1 MKRIL
6 ALILMLCL
14 LLGALPMQA
23 LAYLGDIFPASGTVK
38 PVKLD
43 DGSLSL
49 QNEYIHVTMH
59 TLFGR
64 YAYISVV
71 PAAKTDEDNMWTS
84 QTPYCNFITYDQ
96 GKEKTEGVVITP
108 EKMEFVKKTP
118 NGDANAIKV
127 VYSLLS
133 SHSLV
138 TGEVT
143 VYYEL
148 VQLKESGSSKND
160 TWGVLASVSYIRI
173 DKNSLPAGI
182 GDFAFVWGFSLNNFT
197 ATGHSA
203 NLEKSG
209 GPAIKMS
216 RTTVPET
223 KEGEAPQITT
233 ESVVFTAPV
242 EKLDTT
248 TIPKGYRL
256 WGEIDGVYTTE
267 VYVDSYPWA
276 NPFVGLSDYYSK
288 EIVSSGSGSKPIR
301 VDLPQFVSVQP
312 GDKPLDTWVQCE
324 SYIGFDLNEDDQTP
338 LREEFSKYS
347 PRFLW
352 GFRDLNTS
360 LAEVTEPDTV
370 DPAIYAKRLAA
381 FANGDGVTVE
391 YVADDAALAAL
402 KKQYNASPVAIINGN
417 YESKNGTEFT
427 FTGGAALL
435 SPSVTAT
442 WGDGGKLVIKK
453 DGTIEHSGL
462 SLNAPSFKFYQPN
475 GGSGKDLE
483 ITLTKDGFTFT
494 IDPEKNDA
502 IVYVDIPYAKVELMQ
517 ATADAAGNLVF
528 GGEIG
533 FQTIFNGLE
542 FAMEKLGYGLN
553 EKHEFKV
560 NGVHATGSF
569 DTAKLMALELASVNG
584 EVNTFKGEE
593 LYAFELEL
601 NAFDLFETEA
611 ELKLTRSKRDG
622 SLIPDALW
630 FYVKANPGIP
640 LIPPIPIGQLNG
652 GGAGFKDLAKTVNG
666 NYFAIPPLKLRG
678 ALTGTYLHLIEG
690 TGNVVLGPS
699 EISLKATDV
708 GLVGVGKAGQ
718 VIDSFGYSLQL
729 NGQERTYRG
738 QTYKGIYFV
747 GSEELALNLPN
758 KTINAIVLE
767 SSVKLG
773 AFGGANKNKDTV
785 YLGVGANGVVKGR
798 VQIPDNVPLVG
809 GLKVASADVDLIVG
823 GQTTF
828 PIMGVSVSEGMKQAF
843 NNVDIYLGAMT
854 TVGGWLASA
863 RVWVLVPQIVH
874 TGFRMGR
881 GWDIEIKAFG
891 YMPEWDWSSKGVEP
905 VVQTVS
911 LAEGGEELPMLMALE
926 PVSPEDGGEDDLMLM
941 ALEPAALRNGGGK
954 TAAAFTVTADRDKTP
969 YIVLAFDNSVTDE
982 QIKASLSVTKGITAI
997 PVNWIANNGEI
1008 NPACDINGTIIANMK
1023 KVEDDGKEYRMV
1035 ILRLKDGG
1043 SYSVSTNK
1051 LSFSDENSFAV
1062 DPFESLSL
1070 TQSGN
1075 SLGGGVSY
1083 PAAGTTYTLRTYLG
1097 SAPGEATY
1105 LVDEQVVVD
1114 PSNITVNI
1122 PTKGTL
1128 MPTGSYYVTS
1138 FLMAEKTTTVNDE
1151 NGNPKEVTVPAAIA
1165 SQQFND
1171 PVSYTNINPYQPAA
1185 PASVSLTFTGN
1196 EVMRAEWT
1204 PVDGADGYA
1213 VTIYQ
1218 LGDNGWIDTGFG
1230 YDLDGNTTSINMA
1243 LTVGGT
1249 GTEASPN
1256 LSANET
1262 YKVGVRAYKTIE
1274 GGKYYS
1280 AETQSDNN
1288 GVFLP
1293 KYTQL
1298 DISLAVNSVDCA
1310 QDEHG
1315 VFHAYLSRDQYYAL
1329 TASCTPSD
1337 PDVTYQV
1344 TRMDTDKE
1352 IETNSMGEFVIP
1364 NFTGTL
1370 MLRVDGVKGLD
1381 VTSVFLLMSRDETA
1395 PVLTLSDPIFYADR
1409 NTGAYQI
1416 TGTADAGSEI
1426 LYVGSEPV
1434 YAAGDGSFTIS
1445 GTLEEDE
1452 NNSTFSLCA
1461 QDSAGNRSAFQLA
1474 LVARQPEKQPDP
1486 SDSSSGGPYTPAY
1499 PVETPEQT
1507 PNGTITVSPK
1517 SASKGT
1523 TVTITVQPDPG
1534 YELGDLV
1541 VADEKGGLL
1550 KLTDKGDGKFTFTM
1564 PDGKVKLSA
1573 SFRPQTPAFRDVSPS
1588 AWYAAAVNYVFAKGL
1603 MNGTGN
1609 DMFSPNADTTRGM
1622 IVTILARLDGQ
1633 DTSGTPWY
1641 AAGQRWAM
1649 EHEIS
1654 DGTKMTSAITR
1665 EQMVTML
1672 YRFAKAQGMDTT
1684 QGGMAIREYEDF
1696 EEISAYAVEAMTWA
1710 VNTGLIRG
1718 TGNRLLPKNTCTRAQ
1733 AAMMLYRLLVT
1744 GA

>member
-23 LAYLGDIFPASGTVK
+23 LAYVGDIFPASGTVK
-38 PVKLD
+38 KVPLSSGSLALQNDYLRVIVRK
-43 DGSLSL
+43 DGSVSTTPTAASADPTDRQMPFCEFFTYEGYSYNIREVVHPTDLRL
-49 QNEYIHVTMH
+49 K
-59 TLFGR
+59 
-64 YAYISVV
+64 SV
-71 PAAKTDEDNMWTS
+71 K
-84 QTPYCNFITYDQ
+84 
-96 GKEKTEGVVITP
+96 
-108 EKMEFVKKTP
+108 FVNQTP
-118 NGDANAIKV
+118 NGNAKAIKAEYDLTV
-127 VYSLLS
+127 NFPGKVAAGTTS
-133 SHSLV
+133 
-138 TGEVT
+138 

-148 VQLKESGSSKND
+148 VQIAEDKEG
-160 TWGVLASVSYIRI
+160 TWGVLTTVDSVQLNVDWEPSMFSG
-173 DKNSLPAGI
+173 DI
-182 GDFAFVWGFSLNNFT
+182 GCRWGYTLNGFT
-197 ATGHSA
+197 SMGHANATD
-203 NLEKSG
+203 

-216 RTTVPET
+216 RTIYNWET
-223 KEGEAPQITT
+223 YKTT
-233 ESVVFTAPV
+233 PAESIVLTSAV
-242 EKLDTT
+242 EDMSAYKTFKQGQDLCAS
-248 TIPKGYRL
+248 TIH
-256 WGEIDGVYTTE
+256 EVYTDGYT
-267 VYVDSYPWA
+267 WA
-276 NPFVGLSDYYSK
+276 NPFVGLSTRSDDSTIK
-288 EIVSSGSGSKPIR
+288 AILPNLFSATPGSTPADTR
-301 VDLPQFVSVQP
+301 VVCKTQA
-312 GDKPLDTWVQCE
+312 
-324 SYIGFDLNEDDQTP
+324 GFHFRNDE
-338 LREEFSKYS
+338 
-347 PRFLW
+347 PRGISHFLW
-352 GFRDLNTS
+352 GFRDLTTS

-402 KKQYNASPVAIINGN
+402 KKQYGNPVAIINGD

-462 SLNAPSFKFYQPN
+462 NLNAPSFKFYQPN
-475 GGSGKDLE
+475 GGSGKELE

-494 IDPEKNDA
+494 IDPVKNDA

-528 GGEIG
+528 AGEIG

-611 ELKLTRSKRDG
+611 ELKLTRSKKDG

-690 TGNVVLGPS
+690 RGDVVLGPS
-699 EISLKATDV
+699 EISLTATDV

-718 VIDSFGYSLQL
+718 IIEKFGYSLKL
-729 NGQERTYRG
+729 NGQERKYNGTTYN
-738 QTYKGIYFV
+738 GIYFA
-747 GSEELALNLPN
+747 GSEELVLNLPN
-758 KTINAIVLE
+758 KTIDVIE
-767 SSVKLG
+767 VKSGVELG
-773 AFGGANKNKDTV
+773 AFGGVNDGKKEV
-785 YLGVGANGVVKGR
+785 YLGIGANGIVKGR
-798 VQIPDNVPLVG
+798 VQIPSDVPFAG
-809 GLKVASADVDLIVG
+809 GFGADVGNINLIIG

-828 PIMGVSVSEGMKQAF
+828 PIKNSSVNESMKQAF
-843 NNVDIYLGAMT
+843 NNVDIYLGAM
-854 TVGGWLASA
+854 VGVDLLIVDTRA
-863 RVWVLVPQIVH
+863 WVLIPNIIE
-874 TGFRMGR
+874 TKFKRGG
-881 GWDIEIKAFG
+881 GWDIEYRWLKKL
-891 YMPEWDWSSKGVEP
+891 PEWDWSTKGVAIVTQEMP
-905 VVQTVS
+905 
-911 LAEGGEELPMLMALE
+911 L
-926 PVSPEDGGEDDLMLM
+926 EDGGEAVPVLYSAEPF
-941 ALEPAALRNGGGK
+941 ALYSADVQPLV
-954 TAAAFTVTADRDKTP
+954 TPPPTSITVNAGEDETP
-969 YIVLAFDNSVTDE
+969 YILLAFDKDVTE
-982 QIKASLSVTKGITAI
+982 EEIKRVLSVTKDSKNFSI
-997 PVNWIANNGEI
+997 NWVSGNNES
-1008 NPACDINGTIIANMK
+1008 NPGAEIIAGTDIIQNTK
-1023 KVEDDGKEYRMV
+1023 DGAKYRVVM
-1035 ILRLKDGG
+1035 LRLKEGG
-1043 SYSVSTNK
+1043 TYQVNTGSLALVKEKS
-1051 LSFSDENSFAV
+1051 EGFAV
-1062 DPFESLSL
+1062 APFEKLELTLNGNLSG
-1070 TQSGN
+1070 QIKH
-1075 SLGGGVSY
+1075 
-1083 PAAGTTYTLRTYLG
+1083 AEAGTKYVLRTYLG
-1097 SAPGEATY
+1097 TEPGGADY
-1105 LVDEQVVVD
+1105 LIEEQTVEN
-1114 PSNITVNI
+1114 PANISVTI
-1122 PTKGTL
+1122 SQSGTL
-1128 MPTGSYYVTS
+1128 APTGSYYVTS
-1138 FLMAEKTTTVNDE
+1138 FLMTEKSTTFTDESGKTKTVTGLVGID
-1151 NGNPKEVTVPAAIA
+1151 
-1165 SQQFND
+1165 SQQFD
-1171 PVSYTNINPYQPAA
+1171 TKVSYQNTNQPEA
-1185 PASVSLTFTGN
+1185 PANVSLKLAGN
-1196 EVMRAEWT
+1196 EVMTATWSE
-1204 PVDGADGYA
+1204 VQGADGYA

-1218 LGDNGWIDTGFG
+1218 LGDKGWIDTGFG

-1243 LTVGGT
+1243 LTVGGV
-1249 GTEASPN
+1249 GTEESPN
-1256 LSANET
+1256 LSADKT

-1310 QDEHG
+1310 KDEYG
-1315 VFHAYLSRDQYYAL
+1315 VFHAYVGGSQSNMLAV
-1329 TASCTPSD
+1329 SCITEGITEGI
-1337 PDVTYQV
+1337 TYKV
-1344 TRMDTDKE
+1344 TRMDTNAPLTVD
-1352 IETNSMGEFVIP
+1352 GEEYQIP
-1364 NFTGTL
+1364 DFSGTL
-1370 MLRVDGVKGLD
+1370 MLKIDGIRGLD
-1381 VTSVFLLMSRDETA
+1381 VTSVFLLVSRDETA

-1445 GTLEEDE
+1445 GTLGEDE

-1486 SDSSSGGPYTPAY
+1486 SDSSSGGSYTPAY

-1550 KLTDKGDGKFTFTM
+1550 KLTDKGAGKFTFTM

-1672 YRFAKAQGMDTT
+1672 YRFAKAQGTDTT

-1696 EEISAYAVEAMTWA
+1696 EKISAYAVEAMTWA

>member
-6 ALILMLCL
+6 ALILTLCL

-38 PVKLD
+38 KVPLSSGSLALQNDYLRVIVRK
-43 DGSLSL
+43 DGSVSTTPTAASTDPTDRQMPFCEFFTYEGYSYNIREVVHPTDLRL
-49 QNEYIHVTMH
+49 K
-59 TLFGR
+59 
-64 YAYISVV
+64 SV
-71 PAAKTDEDNMWTS
+71 K
-84 QTPYCNFITYDQ
+84 
-96 GKEKTEGVVITP
+96 
-108 EKMEFVKKTP
+108 FVNQTP
-118 NGDANAIKV
+118 NGNAKAIKAEYDLTV
-127 VYSLLS
+127 NFPGKVAAGTTS
-133 SHSLV
+133 
-138 TGEVT
+138 

-148 VQLKESGSSKND
+148 VQIAEDKEG
-160 TWGVLASVSYIRI
+160 TWGVLTTVDSVQLNVDWEPSMFSG
-173 DKNSLPAGI
+173 DI
-182 GDFAFVWGFSLNNFT
+182 GCRWGYTLNGFT
-197 ATGHSA
+197 SMGHANATD
-203 NLEKSG
+203 

-216 RTTVPET
+216 RTIYNWET
-223 KEGEAPQITT
+223 YKTT
-233 ESVVFTAPV
+233 PAESIVLTSAV
-242 EKLDTT
+242 EDMSAYKTFKQGQDLCAS
-248 TIPKGYRL
+248 TIH
-256 WGEIDGVYTTE
+256 EVYTDGYT
-267 VYVDSYPWA
+267 WA
-276 NPFVGLSDYYSK
+276 NPFVGLSTRSDDSTIK
-288 EIVSSGSGSKPIR
+288 AILPNLFSATPGSTPADTR
-301 VDLPQFVSVQP
+301 VVCKTQA
-312 GDKPLDTWVQCE
+312 
-324 SYIGFDLNEDDQTP
+324 GFHFRNDE
-338 LREEFSKYS
+338 
-347 PRFLW
+347 PRGISHFLW

-360 LAEVTEPDTV
+360 LDEITKPDEVK
-370 DPAIYAKRLAA
+370 ISISAKRLAA

-402 KKQYNASPVAIINGN
+402 KKQYGNPVAIINGD
-417 YESKNGTEFT
+417 YESKNGTDFT

-442 WGDGGKLVIKK
+442 WGTGGKLIIHK
-453 DGTIEHSGL
+453 DGRVEQSGVH
-462 SLNAPSFKFYQPN
+462 LNAPSFKFYQPKN
-475 GGSGKDLE
+475 GEENDLK
-483 ITLTKDGFTFT
+483 INLTKDGFTFD
-494 IDPEKNDA
+494 INPVKNDA

-528 GGEIG
+528 TGEIG

-542 FAMEKLGYGLN
+542 FTMEKLGYGLN
-553 EKHEFKV
+553 GKHEFKV

-611 ELKLTRSKRDG
+611 KLALTRSKRDG

-630 FYVKANPGIP
+630 FYVKGNPGIP
-640 LIPPIPIGQLNG
+640 LIPPIPVGQLNG

-666 NYFAIPPLKLRG
+666 DYFAIPPLKLRG

-699 EISLKATDV
+699 EISLTATDV

-718 VIDSFGYSLQL
+718 IIEKFGYSLKL
-729 NGQERTYRG
+729 NGQERKYNGTTYN
-738 QTYKGIYFV
+738 GIYFA
-747 GSEELALNLPN
+747 GSEELVLNLPN
-758 KTINAIVLE
+758 KTIDVIE
-767 SSVKLG
+767 VKSGVELG
-773 AFGGANKNKDTV
+773 AFGGVNDGKKEV
-785 YLGVGANGVVKGR
+785 YLGIGANGIVKGR
-798 VQIPDNVPLVG
+798 VQIPSDVPFAG
-809 GLKVASADVDLIVG
+809 GFGADVGNINLIIG

-828 PIMGVSVSEGMKQAF
+828 PIKNSSVNESMKQAF
-843 NNVDIYLGAMT
+843 NNVDIYLGAM
-854 TVGGWLASA
+854 VGVDLLIVDTRA
-863 RVWVLVPQIVH
+863 WVLIPNIIE
-874 TGFRMGR
+874 TKFKRGG
-881 GWDIEIKAFG
+881 GWDIEYRWLKKL
-891 YMPEWDWSSKGVEP
+891 PEWDWSTKGVAIVTQEMP
-905 VVQTVS
+905 
-911 LAEGGEELPMLMALE
+911 L
-926 PVSPEDGGEDDLMLM
+926 EDGGEAVPVLYSAEPF
-941 ALEPAALRNGGGK
+941 ALYSADVQPLV
-954 TAAAFTVTADRDKTP
+954 TPPPTSITVNAGEDETP
-969 YIVLAFDNSVTDE
+969 YILLAFDKDVTE
-982 QIKASLSVTKGITAI
+982 EEIKRVLSVTKDSKNFSI
-997 PVNWIANNGEI
+997 NWVSGNNES
-1008 NPACDINGTIIANMK
+1008 NPGAEIIAGTDIIQNTK
-1023 KVEDDGKEYRMV
+1023 DGAKYRVVM
-1035 ILRLKDGG
+1035 LRLPTGG
-1043 SYSVSTNK
+1043 TYEVNTGSLPLVKEKS
-1051 LSFSDENSFAV
+1051 EWFAV
-1062 DPFESLSL
+1062 APFEKLELTLNGNLSG
-1070 TQSGN
+1070 QIKH
-1075 SLGGGVSY
+1075 
-1083 PAAGTTYTLRTYLG
+1083 AEAGTKYVLRTYLG
-1097 SAPGEATY
+1097 TEPGGADY
-1105 LVDEQVVVD
+1105 LIDEREVEN
-1114 PSNITVNI
+1114 PAAISVNI
-1122 PTKGTL
+1122 PPTGAL
-1128 MPTGSYYVTS
+1128 APTGSYYVTS
-1138 FLMAEKTTTVNDE
+1138 FLMTEKSTTFTDESGKTKTVTGLVGIDS
-1151 NGNPKEVTVPAAIA
+1151 KQFSDKVT
-1165 SQQFND
+1165 
-1171 PVSYTNINPYQPAA
+1171 YTNTNEPLA
-1185 PASVSLTFTGN
+1185 PQNVTLTFTGN

-1218 LGDNGWIDTGFG
+1218 LGDKGWVDTGFG
-1230 YDLDGNTTSINMA
+1230 YDLDGNTTSIDMA

-1256 LSANET
+1256 LSANQT

-1315 VFHAYLSRDQYYAL
+1315 VFHAYVGGSQSNMLAVRCD
-1329 TASCTPSD
+1329 TAG
-1337 PDVTYQV
+1337 VTYKV
-1344 TRMDTDKE
+1344 TRMDTNAPLTEDGNRE
-1352 IETNSMGEFVIP
+1352 YQIP
-1364 NFTGTL
+1364 DFSGTL
-1370 MLRVDGVKGLD
+1370 MLKIDGISDVANSTAKD
-1381 VTSVFLLMSRDETA
+1381 VTSVFLLVSRDETA

-1416 TGTADAGSEI
+1416 TGTADAGSQIFYQDDEE
-1426 LYVGSEPV
+1426 GAKSV

-1445 GTLEEDE
+1445 GTLEEYE

-1486 SDSSSGGPYTPAY
+1486 SDSSSGGSYTPAY

-1550 KLTDKGDGKFTFTM
+1550 KLTDKGGGKFTFTM

-1665 EQMVTML
+1665 EQMITML

-1696 EEISAYAVEAMTWA
+1696 EKISAYAVEAMTWA

>member
-6 ALILMLCL
+6 ALILTLCL

-23 LAYLGDIFPASGTVK
+23 LAYFGDIFPASGTVK
-38 PVKLD
+38 QVTLSS
-43 DGSLSL
+43 GSLEL
-49 QNEYIHVTMH
+49 RNDYLRVIARKDG
-59 TLFGR
+59 TLSTAPTAADADPTDRQMPFCEFFTYEG
-64 YAYISVV
+64 YAYNIREVVHPTDLRLKSV
-71 PAAKTDEDNMWTS
+71 K
-84 QTPYCNFITYDQ
+84 
-96 GKEKTEGVVITP
+96 
-108 EKMEFVKKTP
+108 FVNQTP
-118 NGDANAIKV
+118 NGNAKAIKAEYDLTV
-127 VYSLLS
+127 NFPGKVAAGTTS
-133 SHSLV
+133 
-138 TGEVT
+138 

-148 VQLKESGSSKND
+148 VQIAEDKEG
-160 TWGVLASVSYIRI
+160 TWGVLTTVDSVQLNVDWEPSMFSG
-173 DKNSLPAGI
+173 DI
-182 GDFAFVWGFSLNNFT
+182 GCRWGYTLNGFT
-197 ATGHSA
+197 SMGHANATD
-203 NLEKSG
+203 

-216 RTTVPET
+216 RTIYNWET
-223 KEGEAPQITT
+223 YKTT
-233 ESVVFTAPV
+233 PAESIVLTSAV
-242 EKLDTT
+242 EDMSAYKTFKQGQDLCAS
-248 TIPKGYRL
+248 TIH
-256 WGEIDGVYTTE
+256 EVYTDGYT
-267 VYVDSYPWA
+267 WA
-276 NPFVGLSDYYSK
+276 NPFVGLSTRSDDSTIK
-288 EIVSSGSGSKPIR
+288 AILPNLFSATPGSTPADTR
-301 VDLPQFVSVQP
+301 VVCKTQA
-312 GDKPLDTWVQCE
+312 
-324 SYIGFDLNEDDQTP
+324 GFHFRNDE
-338 LREEFSKYS
+338 
-347 PRFLW
+347 PRGISHFLW
-352 GFRDLNTS
+352 GFRDLSTS
-360 LAEVTEPDTV
+360 LEDVTEPDAV

-402 KKQYNASPVAIINGN
+402 KKQYGNPVAIINGD
-417 YESKNGTEFT
+417 YESKNGTDFT

-475 GGSGKDLE
+475 GGSGKELE

-528 GGEIG
+528 AGEIG
-533 FQTIFNGLE
+533 FQTIFNGLG

-611 ELKLTRSKRDG
+611 ELKLTRSKKDG

-678 ALTGTYLHLIEG
+678 ALAGTYLHLIEG
-690 TGNVVLGPS
+690 RGDVVLGPS
-699 EISLKATDV
+699 EISLTATDV

-718 VIDSFGYSLQL
+718 IIEKFGYSLKL
-729 NGQERTYRG
+729 NGQERKYNGTTYN
-738 QTYKGIYFV
+738 GIYFA
-747 GSEELALNLPN
+747 GSEELVLNLPN
-758 KTINAIVLE
+758 KTIDVIE
-767 SSVKLG
+767 VKSGVELG
-773 AFGGANKNKDTV
+773 AFGGVNDGKKEV
-785 YLGVGANGVVKGR
+785 YLGIGANGIVKGR
-798 VQIPDNVPLVG
+798 VQIPSDVPFAG
-809 GLKVASADVDLIVG
+809 GFGADVGNINLIIG

-828 PIMGVSVSEGMKQAF
+828 PIKNSSVNESMKQAF
-843 NNVDIYLGAMT
+843 NNVDIYLGAM
-854 TVGGWLASA
+854 VGVDLLIVDTRA
-863 RVWVLVPQIVH
+863 WVLIPNIIE
-874 TGFRMGR
+874 TKFKRGG
-881 GWDIEIKAFG
+881 GWDIEYRWLKKL
-891 YMPEWDWSSKGVEP
+891 PEWDWSTKGVAIVTQEMP
-905 VVQTVS
+905 
-911 LAEGGEELPMLMALE
+911 L
-926 PVSPEDGGEDDLMLM
+926 EDGGEAVPVLYSAEPF
-941 ALEPAALRNGGGK
+941 ALYSANAQPLVTPHPVSITVDAGK
-954 TAAAFTVTADRDKTP
+954 DETP
-969 YIVLAFDNSVTDE
+969 YILLAFDKDVTEEEIKSV
-982 QIKASLSVTKGITAI
+982 LSVTKDSKNFSI
-997 PVNWIANNGEI
+997 NWVSGNNES
-1008 NPACDINGTIIANMK
+1008 NPGADIIAGTDIIQNTK
-1023 KVEDDGKEYRMV
+1023 DGAKYRVVM
-1035 ILRLKDGG
+1035 LRLKEGG
-1043 SYSVSTNK
+1043 TYQVNTGSLALVKEKS
-1051 LSFSDENSFAV
+1051 EGFAV
-1062 DPFESLSL
+1062 APFEKLELTLNGNLSG
-1070 TQSGN
+1070 QIKH
-1075 SLGGGVSY
+1075 
-1083 PAAGTTYTLRTYLG
+1083 AEAGAKYVLRTYLG
-1097 SAPGEATY
+1097 TEPGGADY
-1105 LVDEQVVVD
+1105 LVDERDVTA
-1114 PSNITVNI
+1114 PYNNILVNV
-1122 PTKGTL
+1122 PTEGTL
-1128 MPTGSYYVTS
+1128 APTGEYYVTS
-1138 FLMAEKTTTVNDE
+1138 FLMTEKSTTFTDEHGEAKTVT
-1151 NGNPKEVTVPAAIA
+1151 GLVAIDN
-1165 SQQFND
+1165 QQFTD
-1171 PVSYTNINPYQPAA
+1171 LVSYTNTQQPNA
-1185 PASVSLTFTGN
+1185 PTGVTLELAGN
-1196 EVMRAEWT
+1196 EVMTAMWSE
-1204 PVDGADGYA
+1204 VQGADGYA

-1293 KYTQL
+1293 KYTSL
-1298 DISLAVNSVDCA
+1298 NISLAVNGVDCA

-1315 VFHAYLSRDQYYAL
+1315 VFHAYVGGSQSNMLAV
-1329 TASCTPSD
+1329 SCITEGITEGI
-1337 PDVTYQV
+1337 TYKV
-1344 TRMDTDKE
+1344 TRMDTNAPLTVD
-1352 IETNSMGEFVIP
+1352 GEEYQIP
-1364 NFTGTL
+1364 DFSGTL
-1370 MLRVDGVKGLD
+1370 MLKIDGIRGLD
-1381 VTSVFLLMSRDETA
+1381 VTSVFLLVSRDETA

-1426 LYVGSEPV
+1426 FYQDDEEGVKSV
-1434 YAAGDGSFTIS
+1434 YAAGNGSFTIS

-1486 SDSSSGGPYTPAY
+1486 SDSSSGGSYTPAY

-1744 GA
+1744 GV

>member
-38 PVKLD
+38 QVKLD

-59 TLFGR
+59 TLFGQ
-64 YAYISVV
+64 YSYITVV
-71 PAAKTDEDNMWTS
+71 PAAKADEDSMWIS
-84 QTPYCNFITYDQ
+84 QTPYCNFFTYDQ

-108 EKMEFVKKTP
+108 ETMEFVKETP
-118 NGDANAIKV
+118 NGNANAIKV
-127 VYSLLS
+127 EYSLLS

-138 TGEVT
+138 AAKAT

-148 VQLKESGSSKND
+148 VQLKEHGSAKND
-160 TWGVLASVSYIRI
+160 TWGVLASVSSPLV
-173 DKNSLPAGI
+173 DEKSMQAMAT
-182 GDFAFVWGFSLNNFT
+182 DFGFRWGFSSNSFT
-197 ATGHSA
+197 ATGHRA
-203 NLEKSG
+203 NLEKPG

-223 KEGEAPQITT
+223 EKGESPQITT

-242 EKLDTT
+242 EKLDTR

-288 EIVSSGSGSKPIR
+288 EIVSSGPGSNPIR
-301 VDLPQFVSVQP
+301 VDLPQYVSVQP

-324 SYIGFDLNEDDQTP
+324 SHVGFDRIGEDADPSQEYVPTH
-338 LREEFSKYS
+338 FHNY
-347 PRFLW
+347 LW
-352 GFRDLNTS
+352 GFRDLTTS
-360 LAEVTEPDTV
+360 LAEVTEPDAV

-402 KKQYNASPVAIINGN
+402 KKQYGNPVAIINGD
-417 YESKNGTEFT
+417 YESKNGTDFT

-462 SLNAPSFKFYQPN
+462 NLNAPSFKFYQPN
-475 GGSGKDLE
+475 GGSGKDLK
-483 ITLTKDGFTFT
+483 ITLTKDGFTFD
-494 IDPEKNDA
+494 INPVKNDA

-528 GGEIG
+528 TGEIG

-542 FAMEKLGYGLN
+542 FTMEKLGYGLN
-553 EKHEFKV
+553 GKHEFKV

-611 ELKLTRSKRDG
+611 ELALTRSKNDG

-630 FYVKANPGIP
+630 FYVKGNPGIP

-666 NYFAIPPLKLRG
+666 DYFAIPPLKLRG

-690 TGNVVLGPS
+690 TGNIVLGPS
-699 EISLKATDV
+699 EISLTATDV
-708 GLVGVGKAGQ
+708 KIVGTGASIIKR
-718 VIDSFGYSLQL
+718 FGYSLKL
-729 NGQERTYRG
+729 NGQKRTYG
-738 QTYKGIYFV
+738 NETYTGVYFG
-747 GSEELALNLPN
+747 GSEELVLHLPN
-758 KTINAIVLE
+758 DSFDVIVLDSGVE
-767 SSVKLG
+767 LG
-773 AFGGANKNKDTV
+773 AFGGANENKNRV
-785 YLGVGANGVVKGR
+785 YLGVGANGTVKGR
-798 VQIPDNVPLVG
+798 VQIPSDVPFAG
-809 GLKVASADVDLIVG
+809 GFGADVGNINLIIG

-828 PIMGVSVSEGMKQAF
+828 PIKNSSVNESMKQAF
-843 NNVDIYLGAMT
+843 NNMDIYLGAM
-854 TVGGWLASA
+854 VGVNLLVVDTRA
-863 RVWVLVPQIVH
+863 WVLIPNIIK
-874 TGFRMGR
+874 TNFRR
-881 GWDIEIKAFG
+881 GEGWGIEYRWLKKL
-891 YMPEWDWSSKGVEP
+891 PEWDWRTKGVEP

-911 LAEGGEELPMLMALE
+911 L
-926 PVSPEDGGEDDLMLM
+926 EDGAEDTPVLYSAEPFALYSADVQPLVTPPPTSITVNAGED
-941 ALEPAALRNGGGK
+941 E
-954 TAAAFTVTADRDKTP
+954 TP
-969 YIVLAFDNSVTDE
+969 YILLAFDKDVTE
-982 QIKASLSVTKGITAI
+982 EEIKSALSVTKENSTDPLRIYW
-997 PVNWIANNGEI
+997 VNETEDKDKKGHIDTNYEINAATDVMNKVNGEQHR
-1008 NPACDINGTIIANMK
+1008 
-1023 KVEDDGKEYRMV
+1023 VV
-1035 ILRLKDGG
+1035 LLRLPTGAKGT
-1043 SYSVSTNK
+1043 YRISTQGTSANGENA
-1051 LSFSDENSFAV
+1051 LSFTCEQASTA
-1062 DPFESLSL
+1062 PFEKLALQQRSNTL
-1070 TQSGN
+1070 TGK
-1075 SLGGGVSY
+1075 VKY
-1083 PAAGTTYTLRTYLG
+1083 PAENTSYVLRTYLG
-1097 SAPGEATY
+1097 TEPGGADYLIDERDVTAPY
-1105 LVDEQVVVD
+1105 N
-1114 PSNITVNI
+1114 NILFDI

-1128 MPTGSYYVTS
+1128 APTGEYYVTS
-1138 FLMAEKTTTVNDE
+1138 FLMTEKSTTFTDESGATKTVTGLVGID
-1151 NGNPKEVTVPAAIA
+1151 
-1165 SQQFND
+1165 SQQFTKL
-1171 PVSYTNINPYQPAA
+1171 VSYRNTNQPDA
-1185 PASVSLTFTGN
+1185 PTGVTLELAGN
-1196 EVMRAEWT
+1196 EVMTAKWDAVE
-1204 PVDGADGYA
+1204 GAAGYA

-1218 LGDNGWIDTGFG
+1218 LGDNGWGDTGFG
-1230 YDLDGNTTSINMA
+1230 YDVDGNTKSIDMA
-1243 LTVGGT
+1243 LTVGGA
-1249 GTEASPN
+1249 GTAESPN
-1256 LSANET
+1256 LSADKT

-1298 DISLAVNSVDCA
+1298 NISLAVNGVDCA

-1315 VFHAYLSRDQYYAL
+1315 VFHAYVGGSQSNMLAV
-1329 TASCTPSD
+1329 SCITEGITEGI
-1337 PDVTYQV
+1337 TYKV
-1344 TRMDTDKE
+1344 TRMDTNAPLTEDGNRE
-1352 IETNSMGEFVIP
+1352 YQIP
-1364 NFTGTL
+1364 DFSGTL
-1370 MLRVDGVKGLD
+1370 MLKIDGIRGLD
-1381 VTSVFLLMSRDETA
+1381 VTSVFLLVSRDETA

-1486 SDSSSGGPYTPAY
+1486 SDSSSGGSYTPAY

-1523 TVTITVQPDPG
+1523 TVTITAQPDPG

-1550 KLTDKGDGKFTFTM
+1550 KLTDKGAGKFTFTM

>member
-6 ALILMLCL
+6 ALILTLCL

-23 LAYLGDIFPASGTVK
+23 LAYFGDIFPAASGTVK
-38 PVKLD
+38 KVPLSSGSLALQNDYLRVIVRK
-43 DGSLSL
+43 DGSVS
-49 QNEYIHVTMH
+49 T
-59 TLFGR
+59 T
-64 YAYISVV
+64 
-71 PAAKTDEDNMWTS
+71 PTAAGTDPTDRQMPFCE
-84 QTPYCNFITYDQ
+84 FITY
-96 GKEKTEGVVITP
+96 EGYGYNIREVVHP
-108 EKMEFVKKTP
+108 ADLRLKSVKFVNQTP
-118 NGDANAIKV
+118 NGNAKAIKAEYDLTV
-127 VYSLLS
+127 NFSGKVAAGTTS
-133 SHSLV
+133 
-138 TGEVT
+138 

-148 VQLKESGSSKND
+148 VQIAEDKEG
-160 TWGVLASVSYIRI
+160 TWGVLTTVDSVQLNI
-173 DKNSLPAGI
+173 DWGPSMFSGDI
-182 GDFAFVWGFSLNNFT
+182 GCRWGYTLNGFT
-197 ATGHSA
+197 SMGHANATD
-203 NLEKSG
+203 

-216 RTTVPET
+216 RTIYNWET
-223 KEGEAPQITT
+223 YKTT
-233 ESVVFTAPV
+233 PAESIVLTSAV
-242 EKLDTT
+242 EDMSAYKTFKQGQDLCAS
-248 TIPKGYRL
+248 TIH
-256 WGEIDGVYTTE
+256 EVYTDGYT
-267 VYVDSYPWA
+267 WA
-276 NPFVGLSDYYSK
+276 NPFVGLSTRSDDSTIK
-288 EIVSSGSGSKPIR
+288 AILPNLFSATPGSTPADTR
-301 VDLPQFVSVQP
+301 VVCKTQA
-312 GDKPLDTWVQCE
+312 
-324 SYIGFDLNEDDQTP
+324 GFHFRNDE
-338 LREEFSKYS
+338 
-347 PRFLW
+347 PRGISHFLW
-352 GFRDLNTS
+352 GFRDLKAT
-360 LAEVTEPDTV
+360 ATDVPTKPDEVK
-370 DPAIYAKRLAA
+370 ISISAKRLAA
-381 FANGDGVTVE
+381 FASGDGVTVE

-402 KKQYNASPVAIINGN
+402 KKQYGNPVAIINGD
-417 YESKNGTEFT
+417 YESKNGTDFT

-442 WGDGGKLVIKK
+442 WGTGGKLVIHK
-453 DGTIEHSGL
+453 DGRVEQNGV
-462 SLNAPSFKFYQPN
+462 SLNAPSFKFYQPKN
-475 GGSGKDLE
+475 GEENGLK
-483 ITLTKDGFTFT
+483 ITLTKDGFTFG
-494 IDPEKNDA
+494 INPNKNDA
-502 IVYVDIPYAKVELMQ
+502 IVYVDIPYAKVQLRQ

-528 GGEIG
+528 TGEIG
-533 FQTIFNGLE
+533 FQTIFNGLG

-569 DTAKLMALELASVNG
+569 DTAKLMALELAKVKG

-611 ELKLTRSKRDG
+611 KLALTRSKRDG

-630 FYVKANPGIP
+630 FYVKGNPGIP
-640 LIPPIPIGQLNG
+640 LIPPIPVGQLNG

-666 NYFAIPPLKLRG
+666 DYFAIPPLKLRG

-699 EISLKATDV
+699 EISLTATDV

-718 VIDSFGYSLQL
+718 IIEKFGYSLKL
-729 NGQERTYRG
+729 NGQERKYNGTIYN
-738 QTYKGIYFV
+738 GIYFA
-747 GSEELALNLPN
+747 GSEELVLNLPN
-758 KTINAIVLE
+758 KTIDVIE
-767 SSVKLG
+767 VKSGVELG
-773 AFGGANKNKDTV
+773 AFGGVNDGKKEV
-785 YLGVGANGVVKGR
+785 YLGIGANGIVKGR
-798 VQIPDNVPLVG
+798 VQIPSDVPFAG
-809 GLKVASADVDLIVG
+809 GFGADVGNINLIIG

-828 PIMGVSVSEGMKQAF
+828 PIKNSSVNESMKQAF
-843 NNVDIYLGAMT
+843 NNVDIYLGAM
-854 TVGGWLASA
+854 VGVDLLIVDTRA
-863 RVWVLVPQIVH
+863 WVLIPNIIE
-874 TGFRMGR
+874 TKFKRGG
-881 GWDIEIKAFG
+881 GWDIEYRWLKKL
-891 YMPEWDWSSKGVEP
+891 PEWDWSTKGVAIVTQEMP
-905 VVQTVS
+905 
-911 LAEGGEELPMLMALE
+911 L
-926 PVSPEDGGEDDLMLM
+926 EDGGEAVPVLYSAEPF
-941 ALEPAALRNGGGK
+941 ALYSADVQPLV
-954 TAAAFTVTADRDKTP
+954 TPPPTSISITVNAGEDETP
-969 YIVLAFDNSVTDE
+969 YILLAFENTVTE
-982 QIKASLSVTKGITAI
+982 QQIKDNLSVTKENSNDPLRIYW
-997 PVNWIANNGEI
+997 VNDTEDKDKKGHIDTNYEINAAADVMNKVNGEQHR
-1008 NPACDINGTIIANMK
+1008 
-1023 KVEDDGKEYRMV
+1023 VV
-1035 ILRLKDGG
+1035 LLRLPTGAKGT
-1043 SYSVSTNK
+1043 YHISTSANG
-1051 LSFSDENSFAV
+1051 ENALPFTCEQASTA
-1062 DPFESLSL
+1062 PFEKLDL

-1075 SLGGGVSY
+1075 TLTGKVKY
-1083 PAAGTTYTLRTYLG
+1083 PAENTSYVLRTYLG
-1097 SAPGEATY
+1097 TEAGGADY
-1105 LVDEQVVVD
+1105 LVDERDVTA
-1114 PSNITVNI
+1114 PYNISFDI

-1128 MPTGSYYVTS
+1128 APTGEYYVTS
-1138 FLMAEKTTTVNDE
+1138 FLMTEKSTTFTDE
-1151 NGNPKEVTVPAAIA
+1151 NGETKTVTGLVAIDN
-1165 SQQFND
+1165 QQFD
-1171 PVSYTNINPYQPAA
+1171 TKVSYQNTNQPKA
-1185 PASVSLTFTGN
+1185 PSSVSLEFTGN
-1196 EVMRAEWT
+1196 EVMRAEWQ
-1204 PVDGADGYA
+1204 PVADADGYA

-1218 LGDNGWIDTGFG
+1218 KQSDGSFKDTGFG
-1230 YDLDGNTTSINMA
+1230 YDVDGNTKSIDMA
-1243 LTVGGT
+1243 LTVGGV
-1249 GTEASPN
+1249 GTEESPN

-1293 KYTQL
+1293 KYKEL
-1298 DISLAVNSVDCA
+1298 DIFLAVNGVACEADDNSVY
-1310 QDEHG
+1310 
-1315 VFHAYLSRDQYYAL
+1315 HAYVGSDASFL
-1329 TASCTPSD
+1329 T
-1337 PDVTYQV
+1337 VTCADANSIKV
-1344 TRMDTDKE
+1344 TRMDKTTNNE
-1352 IETNSMGEFVIP
+1352 ISEVSGAYPIP
-1364 NFTGTL
+1364 DFTGTL
-1370 MLRVDGVKGLD
+1370 MLKIDGISDVANSTAKD
-1381 VTSVFLLMSRDETA
+1381 VTSVFLLVSRDETA

-1416 TGTADAGSEI
+1416 TGTADAGSQIFYQDDEE
-1426 LYVGSEPV
+1426 GAKSV

-1445 GTLEEDE
+1445 GTLEEYE
-1452 NNSTFSLCA
+1452 NNSTFALCA

-1486 SDSSSGGPYTPAY
+1486 SDSSSGGSYTPAY

>member
-38 PVKLD
+38 QVKLSS
-43 DGSLSL
+43 GSLEL
-49 QNEYIHVTMH
+49 RNDYLRVIARKDG
-59 TLFGR
+59 TLSTAPTAADADPTDRQMPFCEFFTYEG
-64 YAYISVV
+64 YAYNIREVVHPTDLRLKSV
-71 PAAKTDEDNMWTS
+71 K
-84 QTPYCNFITYDQ
+84 
-96 GKEKTEGVVITP
+96 
-108 EKMEFVKKTP
+108 FVNQTP
-118 NGDANAIKV
+118 NGNAKAIKAEYDLTV
-127 VYSLLS
+127 NFPGKVAAGTTS
-133 SHSLV
+133 
-138 TGEVT
+138 

-148 VQLKESGSSKND
+148 VQIAEDKEG
-160 TWGVLASVSYIRI
+160 TWGVLTTVDSVQLNVDWEPSMFSG
-173 DKNSLPAGI
+173 DI
-182 GDFAFVWGFSLNNFT
+182 GCRWGYTLNGFT
-197 ATGHSA
+197 SMGHANATD
-203 NLEKSG
+203 

-216 RTTVPET
+216 RTVYNTDKNT
-223 KEGEAPQITT
+223 KST
-233 ESVVFTAPV
+233 ESLVLTSKVENLSTWTAFFQGT
-242 EKLDTT
+242 DYCGAD
-248 TIPKGYRL
+248 IG
-256 WGEIDGVYTTE
+256 E
-267 VYVDSYPWA
+267 VYVDGYTWA
-276 NPFVGLSDYYSK
+276 NPFVGLTQASK
-288 EIVSSGSGSKPIR
+288 TEGIKVI
-301 VDLPQFVSVQP
+301 LPETVSVTP
-312 GDKPLDTWVQCE
+312 GSTPADTRVVCKTQA
-324 SYIGFDLNEDDQTP
+324 GFHFRNDE
-338 LREEFSKYS
+338 
-347 PRFLW
+347 PRGISHFLW

-360 LAEVTEPDTV
+360 LDEITKPDEVK
-370 DPAIYAKRLAA
+370 ISISAKRLAA
-381 FANGDGVTVE
+381 FASGDGVTVE

-402 KKQYNASPVAIINGN
+402 KKQYGNPVAIINGD
-417 YESKNGTEFT
+417 YESKNGTDFT

-442 WGDGGKLVIKK
+442 WGTGGKLVIKK

-611 ELKLTRSKRDG
+611 ELKLTRSKKDG

-640 LIPPIPIGQLNG
+640 LIPPIPVGQLNG

-666 NYFAIPPLKLRG
+666 DYFAIPPLKLRG

-699 EISLKATDV
+699 EISLTATDV

-718 VIDSFGYSLQL
+718 IIEKFGYSLKL
-729 NGQERTYRG
+729 NGQERKYNGTTYN
-738 QTYKGIYFV
+738 GIYFA
-747 GSEELALNLPN
+747 GSEELVLNLPN
-758 KTINAIVLE
+758 KTIDVIE
-767 SSVKLG
+767 VKSGVELG
-773 AFGGANKNKDTV
+773 AFGGVNDGKKEV
-785 YLGVGANGVVKGR
+785 YLGIGANGIVKGR
-798 VQIPDNVPLVG
+798 VQIPSDVPFAG
-809 GLKVASADVDLIVG
+809 GFGADVGNINLIIG

-828 PIMGVSVSEGMKQAF
+828 PIKNSSVNESMKQAF
-843 NNVDIYLGAMT
+843 NNVDIYLGAM
-854 TVGGWLASA
+854 VGVDLLIVDTRA
-863 RVWVLVPQIVH
+863 WVLIPNIIE
-874 TGFRMGR
+874 TKFKRGG
-881 GWDIEIKAFG
+881 GWDIEYRWLKKL
-891 YMPEWDWSSKGVEP
+891 PEWDWSTKGVAIVTQEMP
-905 VVQTVS
+905 
-911 LAEGGEELPMLMALE
+911 L
-926 PVSPEDGGEDDLMLM
+926 EDGGEAVPVLYSAEPF
-941 ALEPAALRNGGGK
+941 ALYSADVQSLVTPPSTSI
-954 TAAAFTVTADRDKTP
+954 TASAGEDETP
-969 YIVLAFDNSVTDE
+969 YILLAFDKDVTE
-982 QIKASLSVTKGITAI
+982 EEIKRVLSVTKDSKNFSI
-997 PVNWIANNGEI
+997 NWVSGNNES
-1008 NPACDINGTIIANMK
+1008 NPGAEIIAGTDIIQNTK
-1023 KVEDDGKEYRMV
+1023 DGAKYRVV
-1035 ILRLKDGG
+1035 ILRLKEGG
-1043 SYSVSTNK
+1043 TYQVNTGSLTPVEGKSK
-1051 LSFSDENSFAV
+1051 GFAV
-1062 DPFESLSL
+1062 APFEKLELTLNGNLS
-1070 TQSGN
+1070 GRIK
-1075 SLGGGVSY
+1075 Y
-1083 PAAGTTYTLRTYLG
+1083 AEEGTKYVLRTYLG
-1097 SAPGEATY
+1097 TEAGGADY
-1105 LVDEQVVVD
+1105 LIDEQEVE
-1114 PSNITVNI
+1114 N
-1122 PTKGTL
+1122 PTAVSVTILQSGTL
-1128 MPTGSYYVTS
+1128 APTGSYYVTS
-1138 FLMAEKTTTVNDE
+1138 FLMTEKSTTFTDESGKTKTVTGLVGID
-1151 NGNPKEVTVPAAIA
+1151 
-1165 SQQFND
+1165 SQQFD
-1171 PVSYTNINPYQPAA
+1171 TKVSYQNTNQPEA
-1185 PASVSLTFTGN
+1185 PANVSLKLAGN
-1196 EVMRAEWT
+1196 EVMTATWSE
-1204 PVDGADGYA
+1204 VQGADGYA

-1218 LGDNGWIDTGFG
+1218 LGDKGWIDTGFG

-1243 LTVGGT
+1243 LTVGGV
-1249 GTEASPN
+1249 GTEESPN
-1256 LSANET
+1256 LSADKT

-1293 KYTQL
+1293 KYKEL
-1298 DISLAVNSVDCA
+1298 DISLAVNGVDCA
-1310 QDEHG
+1310 QDKHG
-1315 VFHAYLSRDQYYAL
+1315 VFHAYVGSGESLL
-1329 TASCTPSD
+1329 T
-1337 PDVTYQV
+1337 VTCANADSIKV
-1344 TRMDTDKE
+1344 TRMDSNDVISQNE
-1352 IETNSMGEFVIP
+1352 GENTYTIP
-1364 NFTGTL
+1364 NFTGSL
-1370 MLRVDGVKGLD
+1370 MLRVDGMKGLD
-1381 VTSVFLLMSRDETA
+1381 VTSVFLLVSRDETA

-1426 LYVGSEPV
+1426 LYVGSKPV

-1445 GTLEEDE
+1445 GTLGEDE

-1550 KLTDKGDGKFTFTM
+1550 KLTDKGAGKFTFTM

-1733 AAMMLYRLLVT
+1733 AAMMLYRLLAT